1 MRLFTSELVK
11 KYKSRTVV
19 NHVTIDVK
27 QGEIVGLLGP
37 NGAGKTT
44 TFYMIVGLIKP
55 NEGQIFL
62 EDDNGKISEL
72 TNEPVYRRAQMGVG
86 YLAQEASVFRRL
98 SVEDNIKAVLE
109 MTSYSKEYQRERC
122 ESLIEEFRLQKVRK
136 SLGIQLSGGE
146 RRRTEI
152 ARAVAINPAFI
163 LLDEPFAGVD
173 PIAVEDIQSIVA
185 TLKNKNIG
193 VIITDHNMDKSV
205 SVGSVKGIIAPP
217 SSKSYAQRAI
227 ALALLAQGK
236 SILRNIEFCKDTRSA
251 LSCIEALGANVEVL
265 DHNTI
270 AIEGGLRPQTNTLQV
285 GESGLA
291 TRLFTPIASLWHE
304 AVTIQGEGT
313 LLHRPM
319 IMMIEPLRALGVEVR
334 DGGGYLPIE
343 VKGPIHGG
351 EIEVDGSISSQFIT
365 GLLLSLP
372 LAEDD
377 TTLHVTSPVSTPYI
391 DMTIDTARL
400 YGIEI
405 MQKEGDYTEFFIEG
419 GQKYTPADISIEGD
433 WSGAS
438 SMLVAGAIAGEV
450 TVKNISTLSKQ
461 ADTAIIRALERAG
474 AGIINEQDSITVSK
488 RPLKAFTFDA
498 TNAPDLFPALAAL
511 AAAAEGVSTIIGTS
525 RLRHKES
532 DRAETLRQEYEKLG
546 IEIDISEENVMKIRG
561 GKIKPAAVFSHGD
574 HRIAMSLA
582 ISALRCEG
590 EVIIEQAESVEK
602 SYPTFFEDLESII
615 QR

>member
-1 MRLFTSELVK
+1 
-11 KYKSRTVV
+11 
-19 NHVTIDVK
+19 
-27 QGEIVGLLGP
+27 
-37 NGAGKTT
+37 
-44 TFYMIVGLIKP
+44 
-55 NEGQIFL
+55 
-62 EDDNGKISEL
+62 
-72 TNEPVYRRAQMGVG
+72 
-86 YLAQEASVFRRL
+86 
-98 SVEDNIKAVLE
+98 
-109 MTSYSKEYQRERC
+109 
-122 ESLIEEFRLQKVRK
+122 
-136 SLGIQLSGGE
+136 
-146 RRRTEI
+146 
-152 ARAVAINPAFI
+152 
-163 LLDEPFAGVD
+163 
-173 PIAVEDIQSIVA
+173 
-185 TLKNKNIG
+185 
-193 VIITDHNMDKSV
+193 MDKSV
-205 SVGSVKGIIAPP
+205 SAGCVKGIIAPP

-227 ALALLAQGK
+227 ALALLSQGK

-251 LSCIEALGANVEVL
+251 LSCIEALGAKVEIL
-265 DHNTI
+265 DESTI
-270 AIEGGLRPQTNTLQV
+270 AIEGGLRPLSNTLHV

-304 AVTIQGEGT
+304 AITIQGEGT

-372 LAEDD
+372 LAEED

-391 DMTIDTARL
+391 DMTIDTARIF
-400 YGIEI
+400 GIEI

-438 SMLVAGAIAGEV
+438 TILVAGAIAGEV

-474 AGIINEQDSITVSK
+474 AGIIIEHDSITVSK

-498 TNAPDLFPALAAL
+498 TNSPDLFPALAAL

-525 RLRHKES
+525 RLSHKER

-546 IEIDISEENVMKIRG
+546 IEIDISQEDVMTIRG
-561 GKIKPAAVFSHGD
+561 GKIKPATVFSHGD

-582 ISALRCEG
+582 VSALRCDG
-590 EVIIEQAESVEK
+590 EVVIEQAECVEK

-615 QR
+615 E

>member
-1 MRLFTSELVK
+1 
-11 KYKSRTVV
+11 
-19 NHVTIDVK
+19 
-27 QGEIVGLLGP
+27 
-37 NGAGKTT
+37 
-44 TFYMIVGLIKP
+44 
-55 NEGQIFL
+55 
-62 EDDNGKISEL
+62 
-72 TNEPVYRRAQMGVG
+72 
-86 YLAQEASVFRRL
+86 
-98 SVEDNIKAVLE
+98 
-109 MTSYSKEYQRERC
+109 
-122 ESLIEEFRLQKVRK
+122 
-136 SLGIQLSGGE
+136 
-146 RRRTEI
+146 
-152 ARAVAINPAFI
+152 
-163 LLDEPFAGVD
+163 
-173 PIAVEDIQSIVA
+173 
-185 TLKNKNIG
+185 
-193 VIITDHNMDKSV
+193 MDKSV
-205 SVGSVKGIIAPP
+205 SAGSVKGIIAPP

-251 LSCIEALGANVEVL
+251 LSCIEALGAKVEVL

-474 AGIINEQDSITVSK
+474 AGIIIEQDSITVSK

-561 GKIKPAAVFSHGD
+561 GKIKPAAVFNHGD

-582 ISALRCEG
+582 VSALRCEG

>member
-1 MRLFTSELVK
+1 
-11 KYKSRTVV
+11 
-19 NHVTIDVK
+19 
-27 QGEIVGLLGP
+27 
-37 NGAGKTT
+37 
-44 TFYMIVGLIKP
+44 
-55 NEGQIFL
+55 
-62 EDDNGKISEL
+62 
-72 TNEPVYRRAQMGVG
+72 
-86 YLAQEASVFRRL
+86 
-98 SVEDNIKAVLE
+98 
-109 MTSYSKEYQRERC
+109 
-122 ESLIEEFRLQKVRK
+122 
-136 SLGIQLSGGE
+136 
-146 RRRTEI
+146 
-152 ARAVAINPAFI
+152 
-163 LLDEPFAGVD
+163 
-173 PIAVEDIQSIVA
+173 
-185 TLKNKNIG
+185 
-193 VIITDHNMDKSV
+193 MDKSV
-205 SVGSVKGIIAPP
+205 SAGSVKGIIAPP

-251 LSCIEALGANVEVL
+251 LACIEALGAKVEVL

-474 AGIINEQDSITVSK
+474 AGIIIEQDSITVSK
-488 RPLKAFTFDA
+488 RPLKAFSFDA

>member
-1 MRLFTSELVK
+1 
-11 KYKSRTVV
+11 
-19 NHVTIDVK
+19 
-27 QGEIVGLLGP
+27 
-37 NGAGKTT
+37 
-44 TFYMIVGLIKP
+44 
-55 NEGQIFL
+55 
-62 EDDNGKISEL
+62 
-72 TNEPVYRRAQMGVG
+72 
-86 YLAQEASVFRRL
+86 
-98 SVEDNIKAVLE
+98 
-109 MTSYSKEYQRERC
+109 
-122 ESLIEEFRLQKVRK
+122 
-136 SLGIQLSGGE
+136 
-146 RRRTEI
+146 
-152 ARAVAINPAFI
+152 
-163 LLDEPFAGVD
+163 
-173 PIAVEDIQSIVA
+173 
-185 TLKNKNIG
+185 
-193 VIITDHNMDKSV
+193 MDKSV
-205 SVGSVKGIIAPP
+205 SAGCVKGIIAPP

-227 ALALLAQGK
+227 ALALLSQGK

-251 LSCIEALGANVEVL
+251 LSCIEALGAKVEIL
-265 DHNTI
+265 DESTI
-270 AIEGGLRPQTNTLQV
+270 AIEGGLRPLSNTLHV

-304 AVTIQGEGT
+304 AITIQGEGT

-372 LAEDD
+372 LAEEN

-391 DMTIDTARL
+391 DMTIDTARIF
-400 YGIEI
+400 GIEI
-405 MQKEGDYTEFFIEG
+405 MQKDGDYTEFFIEG
-419 GQKYTPADISIEGD
+419 SQKYTPADISIEGD

-438 SMLVAGAIAGEV
+438 TILVAGAIAGEV

-474 AGIINEQDSITVSK
+474 AGIIIEHDSITVSK

-498 TNAPDLFPALAAL
+498 TNSPDLFPALAAL

-525 RLRHKES
+525 RLSHKES

-546 IEIDISEENVMKIRG
+546 IEIDISQEDVMTIRG
-561 GKIKPAAVFSHGD
+561 GKIKPATVFSHGD

-582 ISALRCEG
+582 VSALRCDG
-590 EVIIEQAESVEK
+590 EVVIEQAECVEK

-615 QR
+615 E

>member
-1 MRLFTSELVK
+1 
-11 KYKSRTVV
+11 
-19 NHVTIDVK
+19 
-27 QGEIVGLLGP
+27 
-37 NGAGKTT
+37 
-44 TFYMIVGLIKP
+44 
-55 NEGQIFL
+55 
-62 EDDNGKISEL
+62 
-72 TNEPVYRRAQMGVG
+72 
-86 YLAQEASVFRRL
+86 
-98 SVEDNIKAVLE
+98 
-109 MTSYSKEYQRERC
+109 
-122 ESLIEEFRLQKVRK
+122 
-136 SLGIQLSGGE
+136 
-146 RRRTEI
+146 
-152 ARAVAINPAFI
+152 
-163 LLDEPFAGVD
+163 
-173 PIAVEDIQSIVA
+173 
-185 TLKNKNIG
+185 
-193 VIITDHNMDKSV
+193 MDKSV
-205 SVGSVKGIIAPP
+205 SAGSVKGIIAPP

-251 LSCIEALGANVEVL
+251 LSCIEALGAKVEVL

-474 AGIINEQDSITVSK
+474 AGIIIEQDSITVSK
-488 RPLKAFTFDA
+488 RPLKAFSFDA

-532 DRAETLRQEYEKLG
+532 DRAEAMRQELSKLG
-546 IEIDISEENVMKIRG
+546 VDVTVYENSVTVGCGAKAPRETLYG
-561 GKIKPAAVFSHGD
+561 HND
-574 HRIAMSLA
+574 HRIVM
-582 ISALRCEG
+582 ALSVILTLFGGEIDGCEA
-590 EVIIEQAESVEK
+590 VSK
-602 SYPTFFEDLESII
+602 SYPTFFEDIAKLGIGLEK
-615 QR
+615 

>member
-1 MRLFTSELVK
+1 
-11 KYKSRTVV
+11 
-19 NHVTIDVK
+19 
-27 QGEIVGLLGP
+27 
-37 NGAGKTT
+37 
-44 TFYMIVGLIKP
+44 
-55 NEGQIFL
+55 
-62 EDDNGKISEL
+62 
-72 TNEPVYRRAQMGVG
+72 
-86 YLAQEASVFRRL
+86 
-98 SVEDNIKAVLE
+98 
-109 MTSYSKEYQRERC
+109 
-122 ESLIEEFRLQKVRK
+122 
-136 SLGIQLSGGE
+136 
-146 RRRTEI
+146 
-152 ARAVAINPAFI
+152 
-163 LLDEPFAGVD
+163 
-173 PIAVEDIQSIVA
+173 
-185 TLKNKNIG
+185 
-193 VIITDHNMDKSV
+193 MDKSV
-205 SVGSVKGIIAPP
+205 SAGCVKGIIAPP

-227 ALALLAQGK
+227 ALALLSQGK

-251 LSCIEALGANVEVL
+251 LSCIEALGAKVEIL
-265 DHNTI
+265 DESTI
-270 AIEGGLRPQTNTLQV
+270 AIEGGLRPLSNTLHV

-304 AVTIQGEGT
+304 AITIQGEGT

-391 DMTIDTARL
+391 DMTIDTARIF
-400 YGIEI
+400 GIEI

-438 SMLVAGAIAGEV
+438 TILVAGAIAGEV

-474 AGIINEQDSITVSK
+474 AGIIIEHDSITVSK

-498 TNAPDLFPALAAL
+498 TNSPDLFPALAAL

-525 RLRHKES
+525 RLSHKES

-546 IEIDISEENVMKIRG
+546 IEIDISQEDVMTIRG
-561 GKIKPAAVFSHGD
+561 GKIKPATVFSHGD

-582 ISALRCEG
+582 VSALRCDG
-590 EVIIEQAESVEK
+590 EVVIEQAECVEK

-615 QR
+615 E

>member
-1 MRLFTSELVK
+1 
-11 KYKSRTVV
+11 
-19 NHVTIDVK
+19 
-27 QGEIVGLLGP
+27 
-37 NGAGKTT
+37 
-44 TFYMIVGLIKP
+44 
-55 NEGQIFL
+55 
-62 EDDNGKISEL
+62 
-72 TNEPVYRRAQMGVG
+72 
-86 YLAQEASVFRRL
+86 
-98 SVEDNIKAVLE
+98 
-109 MTSYSKEYQRERC
+109 
-122 ESLIEEFRLQKVRK
+122 
-136 SLGIQLSGGE
+136 
-146 RRRTEI
+146 
-152 ARAVAINPAFI
+152 
-163 LLDEPFAGVD
+163 
-173 PIAVEDIQSIVA
+173 
-185 TLKNKNIG
+185 
-193 VIITDHNMDKSV
+193 MDKTISK
-205 SVGSVKGIIAPP
+205 GSIKGTITPP

-227 ALALLAQGK
+227 ALSLLAKGR
-236 SILRNIEFCKDTRSA
+236 STLRNIEFCKDTHSA
-251 LSCIEALGANVEVL
+251 LKCIEALGAKVTFIDES
-265 DHNTI
+265 TI
-270 AIEGGLRPQTNTLQV
+270 SIDGGLSPVTNTLHV

-291 TRLFTPIASLWHE
+291 TRLFTPIASLHSSPI
-304 AVTIQGEGT
+304 TIEGEGT

-319 IMMIEPLRALGVEVR
+319 MLMIEPLRQTGVKVL
-334 DGGGYLPIE
+334 DGGGYLPIQ
-343 VKGPIHGG
+343 VQGPIHGG

-474 AGIINEQDSITVSK
+474 AGIIIEQDSITVSK

-582 ISALRCEG
+582 VSALRCEG

>member
-1 MRLFTSELVK
+1 
-11 KYKSRTVV
+11 
-19 NHVTIDVK
+19 
-27 QGEIVGLLGP
+27 
-37 NGAGKTT
+37 
-44 TFYMIVGLIKP
+44 
-55 NEGQIFL
+55 
-62 EDDNGKISEL
+62 
-72 TNEPVYRRAQMGVG
+72 
-86 YLAQEASVFRRL
+86 
-98 SVEDNIKAVLE
+98 
-109 MTSYSKEYQRERC
+109 
-122 ESLIEEFRLQKVRK
+122 
-136 SLGIQLSGGE
+136 
-146 RRRTEI
+146 
-152 ARAVAINPAFI
+152 
-163 LLDEPFAGVD
+163 
-173 PIAVEDIQSIVA
+173 
-185 TLKNKNIG
+185 
-193 VIITDHNMDKSV
+193 MDKSV
-205 SVGSVKGIIAPP
+205 SAGSVKGIIAPP

-251 LSCIEALGANVEVL
+251 LSCIEALGAKVEVL

-377 TTLHVTSPVSTPYI
+377 TTLHVTTPVSTPYI

-474 AGIINEQDSITVSK
+474 AGIIIEQDSITVSK
-488 RPLKAFTFDA
+488 RPLKAFSFDA

-582 ISALRCEG
+582 VSALRCEG

>member
-1 MRLFTSELVK
+1 
-11 KYKSRTVV
+11 
-19 NHVTIDVK
+19 
-27 QGEIVGLLGP
+27 
-37 NGAGKTT
+37 
-44 TFYMIVGLIKP
+44 
-55 NEGQIFL
+55 
-62 EDDNGKISEL
+62 
-72 TNEPVYRRAQMGVG
+72 
-86 YLAQEASVFRRL
+86 
-98 SVEDNIKAVLE
+98 
-109 MTSYSKEYQRERC
+109 
-122 ESLIEEFRLQKVRK
+122 
-136 SLGIQLSGGE
+136 
-146 RRRTEI
+146 
-152 ARAVAINPAFI
+152 
-163 LLDEPFAGVD
+163 
-173 PIAVEDIQSIVA
+173 
-185 TLKNKNIG
+185 
-193 VIITDHNMDKSV
+193 MDKSV
-205 SVGSVKGIIAPP
+205 SAGSVKGIIAPP

-251 LSCIEALGANVEVL
+251 LSCIEALGAKVEVL

-291 TRLFTPIASLWHE
+291 TRLFTPITSLWHE

-474 AGIINEQDSITVSK
+474 AGIIIEQDSITVSK

-498 TNAPDLFPALAAL
+498 TNAPDLFPALAVL

-582 ISALRCEG
+582 VSALRCEG